1 MSGHPAS
8 GLRAPSAPLGVLRS
22 WLSAWSSGAEQP
34 PPPRPVEPEWPT
46 GHRYGAVRVL
56 VVDDNPVNLILILAQ
71 MESQGLVPLL
81 AADGA
86 EAVALARE
94 VQFDLILMDLQM
106 PVLDGLAATAAI
118 RRYEAVHSLPTV
130 PIVAFSSACPGA
142 DLLARHGINGS
153 LKKPCDIQD
162 LKACLLQWCPGFSP
176 ANALRSATLDGITR
190 QPNRQAG
197 RMRSALFR

>member
-1 MSGHPAS
+1 MHPI
-8 GLRAPSAPLGVLRS
+8 
-22 WLSAWSSGAEQP
+22 E
-34 PPPRPVEPEWPT
+34 EEWPK

-118 RRYEAVHSLPTV
+118 RRYETTRSLPAV
-130 PIVAFSSACPGA
+130 PIVAFSCACPGA
-142 DLLARHGINGS
+142 DLLARHALNGS
-153 LKKPCDIQD
+153 LNKPCSLQD
-162 LKACLLQWCPGFSP
+162 LKACLLRWCPGFSP
-176 ANALRSATLDGITR
+176 ANAPRSAPLDGFTR
-190 QPNRQAG
+190 QPNWPPHRQTAG
-197 RMRSALFR
+197 MGKAVFR